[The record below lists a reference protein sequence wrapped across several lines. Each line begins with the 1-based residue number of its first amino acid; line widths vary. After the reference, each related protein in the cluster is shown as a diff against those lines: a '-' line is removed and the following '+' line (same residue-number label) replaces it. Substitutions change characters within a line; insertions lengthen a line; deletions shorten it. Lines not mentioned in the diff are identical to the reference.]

1 MIQDN
6 YVDETAYLCGG
17 TGFISLWMR
26 VQIGQGHLMSQ
37 NGMIMEGKLMQQQQP
52 IGGGDNGM
60 IDDSDLPDDKKTNLI
75 VNYLPQGMSDQEFR
89 SLFSSIGKL
98 ESCKLV
104 KDKDTRESSQY
115 TLYFLLVQRLYLG
128 LLRSRTR

>member
-1 MIQDN
+1 
-6 YVDETAYLCGG
+6 
-17 TGFISLWMR
+17 
-26 VQIGQGHLMSQ
+26 MSQ
-37 NGMIMEGKLMQQQQP
+37 NGMIMEGKLMQQQQQQP